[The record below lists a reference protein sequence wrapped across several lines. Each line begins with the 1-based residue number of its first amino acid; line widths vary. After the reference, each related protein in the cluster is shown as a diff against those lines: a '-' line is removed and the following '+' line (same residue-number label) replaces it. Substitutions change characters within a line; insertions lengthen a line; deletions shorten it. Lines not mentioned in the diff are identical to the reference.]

1 MRPLS
6 EVASQELVWVQP
18 AALKR
23 GHELRAGDEVVATLV
38 FQRGSLADA
47 VAADGHW
54 TFKRQG
60 FWHPRVTVRVVGTDT
75 DLAVFRPRWM
85 GGGTLDLPSGKGID
99 LSPANL
105 WQTQWAWKE
114 GESTSVVFKSR
125 HGLIKSGAEVDVA
138 EEGLNRPDLSL
149 LILLGYYLILLYAED
164 VAATSAASVTVISAS
179 G

>member
-1 MRPLS
+1 MRPIN
-6 EVASQELVWVQP
+6 EVADQELLWVQP

-54 TFKRQG
+54 TFKRAG
-60 FWHPRVTVRVVGTDT
+60 FWHPRVTVRVAGTDT

-85 GGGTLDLPSGKGID
+85 GGGTLDLPGGKAID

-114 GESTSVVFKSR
+114 GESTPVVFKSR
-125 HGLIKSGAEVDVA
+125 HGLIKSGAEVAIA
-138 EEGLNRPDLSL
+138 EDGIKRPDLPL
-149 LILLGYYLILLYAED
+149 LVLLGYYLILLYAQD
-164 VAATSAASVTVISAS
+164 VAAASATSVAVIST
-179 G
+179 